1 MKFKPTYPTKTPF
14 GLHTLG
20 KFFFHALHWKIIAL
34 ILILILNNTIFL
46 GNIHLYIFVVC
57 LTLILLSQKLK
68 ISDPFAKLKITQ
80 IINSIFTAHLIL
92 PYCYYNYLKATIISV
107 IFDVG
112 IMSLMSLIHFI
123 IKFSPLL
130 ETIDKLILPIRKLN
144 FFLARAFRMDF
155 AVEIMLE
162 IARSEIINYNFNAA
176 ESLLNSAI
184 DECEQNGESQIQG
197 NGRNMLC
204 MLFLITGRYGEVIE
218 HSNQILK
225 IASNYNDL
233 ELKRSAYQ
241 NIGNANE
248 KLGTEYY
255 SQAKD
260 FYEKALEIDILL
272 ENKKYQSSDYNNLG
286 NILES
291 LKEFESAVN
300 MYQKALVI
308 FLELKDRSGECTI
321 YTNLGA
327 LYQSINNF
335 KEAIKYQ
342 NKCLK
347 LSQEIKD
354 EKSETNACLN
364 LGYCYFAIDD
374 FQTALNFFQAT
385 LAISQKIRDRL
396 REVKAL
402 KGSADCYLTLNNPE
416 KAKFYYQQ
424 TIPHLEIM
432 QYGLSVKQ
440 RRSLIKQY
448 LNIYQGLVDACIK
461 TGDFNAAFFYAET
474 SRNRYLVERIAKHD
488 APLPENLPIN
498 LSKQIETAK
507 LLERNTLQAYTD
519 GLSKNLEQDQITE
532 LSIKWSEAKRIL
544 ENLYSQV
551 VDIDPE
557 FIAKTKVYPISFTE
571 VQSLLPPA
579 TAILEFFFT
588 ENRLVTMLILPGAE
602 APVIPEDLCLI
613 VKHIYLESIAK
624 AWISDIAAETASK
637 KDGGIE
643 EAIQDLPARIDRI
656 SELLKF
662 NNLLDYIPPEIKH
675 LIVVPHNYLHLF
687 PIHALWINESQ
698 RLIDRFSVEYTPSLL
713 IWKICYSRQRNHW
726 RFIGIENPTQD
737 KDLIFAHAE
746 IASISESRYFVDAQV
761 LSGDQASKSA
771 ILEAAGCNEGFH
783 FSGHAEY
790 NFENPFDSYLML
802 SDNSDD
808 NLTLSTILADMSM
821 PQADLVTLSACCTGV
836 VDAFQPTE
844 AYLGLPTGFLLAGA
858 KAVVSSLW
866 KVNSIATAFLLDE
879 FYRQLEETYNK
890 AVALQNAQNWL
901 RDCTAD
907 KLRERANTWDL
918 SKLESKELFRLKQ
931 ALKRLEGIPFENPY
945 YWAAFILTGC

>member
-1 MKFKPTYPTKTPF
+1 MKNHPVYAKKSGIYNWYF
-14 GLHTLG
+14 GCKIFFLNALIANIIYYFLNIILG
-20 KFFFHALHWKIIAL
+20 KNNILYAL
-34 ILILILNNTIFL
+34 ISFLVILFILFQEKGITDPFTRTNKTRILNSIILLPGCHYPILITMGYPFVHLILNFASLFL
-46 GNIHLYIFVVC
+46 
-57 LTLILLSQKLK
+57 
-68 ISDPFAKLKITQ
+68 ISKKPGKITFL
-80 IINSIFTAHLIL
+80 SEKLLFTFGRL
-92 PYCYYNYLKATIISV
+92 YGNV
-107 IFDVG
+107 DV
-112 IMSLMSLIHFI
+112 L
-123 IKFSPLL
+123 
-130 ETIDKLILPIRKLN
+130 
-144 FFLARAFRMDF
+144 
-155 AVEIMLE
+155 EIMIK
-162 IARSEIINYNFNAA
+162 IARSEIIKYNFNAG
-176 ESLLNSAI
+176 ESLLNSVI
-184 DECEQNGESQIQG
+184 DECKKNSEFEIEGTA
-197 NGRNMLC
+197 RNMLC
-204 MLFLITGRYGEVIE
+204 KLFFITGRYGAAIE
-218 HSNQILK
+218 HSNQVLN
-225 IASNYNDL
+225 IASKYNDL
-233 ELKRSAYQ
+233 ELKSSAYT
-241 NIGNANE
+241 NLGNAHE

-255 SQAKD
+255 RQAKGY
-260 FYEKALEIDILL
+260 YENALEIDILL
-272 ENKKYQSSDYNNLG
+272 DNKQDQASDYNDLA
-286 NILES
+286 NILKS

-300 MYQKALVI
+300 IYQEALLI

-342 NKCLK
+342 DKCLK

-354 EKSETNACLN
+354 EESETNACLN

-374 FQTALNFFQAT
+374 FQTALNFFQAA
-385 LAISQKIRDRL
+385 LAIAQKIKDRL

-402 KGSADCYLTLNNPE
+402 KGSADCYLALNYPE

-432 QYGLSVKQ
+432 QYGLTVKE

-448 LNIYQGLVDACIK
+448 LDIYQGLVDACIK

-474 SRNRYLVERIAKHD
+474 SRNRYLVERLAKHD
-488 APLPENLPIN
+488 TPLPENLPIN
-498 LSKQIETAK
+498 LSEQIETAK
-507 LLERNTLQAYTD
+507 LREKNTLQVYTD

-551 VDIDPE
+551 VEIDPE

-571 VQSLLPPA
+571 AQLLLPPA

-588 ENRLVTMLILPGAE
+588 ENRLVTMLILPGRE
-602 APVIPEDLCLI
+602 TPIIPEDLCLI

-643 EAIQDLPARIDRI
+643 ETIQDLPARIDRI

-713 IWKICYSRQRNHW
+713 IWKICHSRQRNHW

-746 IASISESRYFVDAQV
+746 IASISESRYFVNANV

-790 NFENPFDSYLML
+790 SFENPLDSYLML
-802 SDNSDD
+802 SENSDD
-808 NLTLSTILADMSM
+808 NLTLSTIFADMSM

-901 RDCTAD
+901 RLCTAD

-918 SKLESKELFRLKQ
+918 SKLESKEQFRLKQ